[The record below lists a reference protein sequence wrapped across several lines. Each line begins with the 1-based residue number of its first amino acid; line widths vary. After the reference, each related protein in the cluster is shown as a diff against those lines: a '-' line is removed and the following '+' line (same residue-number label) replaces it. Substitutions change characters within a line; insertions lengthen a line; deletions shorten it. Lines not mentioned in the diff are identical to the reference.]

1 MPTDDAPEL
10 LGEFGSGRTW
20 YQSWSQLTSPKSE
33 PSTVVCFSDDGR
45 ISVNA
50 ELNAASK
57 VYCAGSVAK
66 YPNSITGHAHVA
78 GEGGVDGALAG
89 RLAALHMVRDYQER
103 IRSVLSTRT
112 EPIEPASFASQSYPI
127 FRSDITP
134 YISNDGQLSSF
145 STTGIE
151 TLVVGHCDSEKMS
164 THGFWWTNTAERRLS
179 KEDSLPDSPRRRKT
193 NRTGNQSVYGVGIV
207 YYLDRTGRIRGVMT
221 WGLPFTNPGSTELN
235 QELLDRLKQ
244 IIHTNG
250 GISRERAD
258 EDPLLRTDHLSDEA
272 KRLVS
277 IALATQVN
285 GGVRRRLSQKAGDLP
300 KPLHRYTA
308 AKPASITSIGLLKR
322 KDQSV
327 FSELLGENIYIRDD
341 DYFKESEGVRPST
354 LLYIY
359 PMRSRQRYRNEEEN
373 KGDDPYQP
381 SLEDRIG
388 EAWKENEL
396 RARPPKEEP
405 LWLRR
410 GDAYRGVS
418 VQELMAESFLHNMR
432 SGKFADGS
440 DAVQQAK
447 VPKVVQDASR
457 TLRQWMGQESADG
470 DDNENQ
476 E

>member
-1 MPTDDAPEL
+1 
-10 LGEFGSGRTW
+10 
-20 YQSWSQLTSPKSE
+20 
-33 PSTVVCFSDDGR
+33 
-45 ISVNA
+45 
-50 ELNAASK
+50 
-57 VYCAGSVAK
+57 
-66 YPNSITGHAHVA
+66 
-78 GEGGVDGALAG
+78 
-89 RLAALHMVRDYQER
+89 
-103 IRSVLSTRT
+103 
-112 EPIEPASFASQSYPI
+112 
-127 FRSDITP
+127 
-134 YISNDGQLSSF
+134 
-145 STTGIE
+145 
-151 TLVVGHCDSEKMS
+151 
-164 THGFWWTNTAERRLS
+164 
-179 KEDSLPDSPRRRKT
+179 
-193 NRTGNQSVYGVGIV
+193 
-207 YYLDRTGRIRGVMT
+207 MT
-221 WGLPFTNPGSTELN
+221 WGFPFTNPGSTELN

-244 IIHTNG
+244 IINTNG

-258 EDPLLRTDHLSDEA
+258 EDPLLRTDHLSEEA
-272 KRLVS
+272 KRLVG

-308 AKPASITSIGLLKR
+308 AKPASVTSIGLLKR

-341 DYFKESEGVRPST
+341 DSFNESEGVRPPT

-359 PMRSRQRYRNEEEN
+359 PMHSPQRHRNEDEN
-373 KGDDPYQP
+373 KGDDPYRP
-381 SLEDRIG
+381 SLEDRVG
-388 EAWKENEL
+388 EAWKQNEL

-447 VPKVVQDASR
+447 VPKVLQDASR

-470 DDNENQ
+470 DDDESQ